1 METWKTKM
9 STRDGR
15 ANGDAASQPA
25 KIMEVVTDLQVPVES
40 MELYDEVDGPP
51 IFDVYD
57 EEEQIYNNVVP
68 FSHIYGDGDVAVL
81 GCDCVMQESSFAHS
95 PRSNEFFKEFIDVSH
110 IEAVITRLWI
120 RRVAPKTYVPSISAP
135 THPNHIHELLTSTPK
150 KLNEE
155 HPVSDRTPPL
165 RDKKIVAFMRIRFE
179 ICVSDDDEEF
189 VCSCEMEANERL
201 CDYDEAMKI
210 SSTVEGHKQQHLR
223 LLRMTEKLLQEFSD
237 KSRVKGLDVD
247 ALYIYTSKC
256 TKQHNRD
263 GGHIILMEINRMF
276 FFMPH

>member
-1 METWKTKM
+1 MD
-9 STRDGR
+9 S
-15 ANGDAASQPA
+15 
-25 KIMEVVTDLQVPVES
+25 KIAEDICS
-40 MELYDEVDGPP
+40 
-51 IFDVYD
+51 
-57 EEEQIYNNVVP
+57 
-68 FSHIYGDGDVAVL
+68 FS
-81 GCDCVMQESSFAHS
+81 CVMQESSFAHS

-155 HPVSDRTPPL
+155 HPVSDRPPPL
-165 RDKKIVAFMRIRFE
+165 RDKKNIMWWYFVCWLMVPLMNYFIQNKYANNNFRTFQLKGRWIRGTLNVARIEKRFKAN
-179 ICVSDDDEEF
+179 DDEEF
-189 VCSCEMEANERL
+189 VCSCEMETNERL

-223 LLRMTEKLLQEFSD
+223 VSMERVTSMRTYSVRIKRKTRTWVLQLLHMTEKLLQEFSD

-256 TKQHNRD
+256 TKQQNRD

>member
-1 METWKTKM
+1 MAQFWEDQASTWRKKMETWKTKM

-57 EEEQIYNNVVP
+57 EEEPIYNNVVP

-81 GCDCVMQESSFAHS
+81 GSMDSKIAEDICSFSCVMQESSFAHS

-110 IEAVITRLWI
+110 IEAIITWLWI
-120 RRVAPKTYVPSISAP
+120 QRVAPKTYVPSIYAP
-135 THPNHIHELLTSTPK
+135 THPNHSHELLTSTPK

-155 HPVSDRTPPL
+155 HPVSDRPPPL
-165 RDKKIVAFMRIRFE
+165 LDKKFEHYDVA
-179 ICVSDDDEEF
+179 
-189 VCSCEMEANERL
+189 ME
-201 CDYDEAMKI
+201 K
-210 SSTVEGHKQQHLR
+210 
-223 LLRMTEKLLQEFSD
+223 
-237 KSRVKGLDVD
+237 
-247 ALYIYTSKC
+247 
-256 TKQHNRD
+256 KQHVSKSFSCCA
-263 GGHIILMEINRMF
+263 E
-276 FFMPH
+276 P